1 MICQPSLFANINSRY
16 HAFKSEVLKDSH
28 CETAQ
33 FWARF
38 MDIIQMVLTMIRAT
52 RKTTLNCMSALSV
65 CLVPK
70 VHCTQSQQLSA
81 ICICVTDYT
90 HNLSDTHH
98 RCKELQQN
106 GFSVFQSLVLCLK
119 CLRNAFD
126 ITIIQTIKRYYR
138 LQQLKLHFLL
148 QMEWCITNHI
158 RAQYIETSLQ
168 WTEMKYSICSDA
180 K

>member
-1 MICQPSLFANINSRY
+1 MVAYTFFQAHVTYVTLKIALNIQVNVSNN
-16 HAFKSEVLKDSH
+16 KLK
-28 CETAQ
+28 
-33 FWARF
+33 
-38 MDIIQMVLTMIRAT
+38 L
-52 RKTTLNCMSALSV
+52 KTTLNCMSALTV

-70 VHCTQSQQLSA
+70 VHCIQSQQLRT
-81 ICICVTDYT
+81 ICTCVTDYT

-106 GFSVFQSLVLCLK
+106 GFSVSESLVL

-126 ITIIQTIKRYYR
+126 ITIRQTRKRNYR
-138 LQQLKLHFLL
+138 LQQLELHFVL
-148 QMEWCITNHI
+148 QMEWCITHHT